1 MPVAAVPVVSVI
13 AVSFRVHHGEI
24 IRGRPA
30 PAAYNGWVQT
40 PVEVIH
46 LLDTLEAA
54 RAAVDVGSD
63 RQASDIVLLDVA
75 GVCGF
80 ADYLVIMSADNPRQ
94 IDALAEELEYALERQ
109 DHALHHREGRTDSGW
124 VLLDFGNVIVH
135 VFSEDQRDH
144 YRLDQLWSSG
154 KQLVRIQ

>member
-1 MPVAAVPVVSVI
+1 M
-13 AVSFRVHHGEI
+13 
-24 IRGRPA
+24 
-30 PAAYNGWVQT
+30 
-40 PVEVIH
+40 
-46 LLDTLEAA
+46 LDTLEAA
-54 RAAVDVGSD
+54 RAAVDVASD